1 MKVDKYE
8 YYWDFR
14 KALTKGNLS
23 QDEIFGKFLT
33 YGELMSNVKP
43 TGDVELNVM
52 WENFS

>member
-1 MKVDKYE
+1 MRYMGPF
-8 YYWDFR
+8 FR
-14 KALTKGNLS
+14 MNNLS

-33 YGELMSNVKP
+33 YGELMSDVKP